1 MYACVC
7 TCVPMYLY
15 GYVHMNADVQGE
27 EARHIGSLVLKWEV
41 AVSCCRKVMGTQLES
56 FARTA

>member
-1 MYACVC
+1 
-7 TCVPMYLY
+7 MYLY